1 MMELDQE
8 QYAKIARWLDG
19 SSEGLADAERAVA
32 DEISDLERK
41 VAGELAVELPQG
53 AIFRLNAKVSHAAAP
68 RPRRGVWRGVVFG
81 FAAAA
86 AALLAVGLNHVLRP
100 VSPRPVSTPPGP
112 VARAPAGKAPTDQ
125 AVRDWARGL
134 AKSAP
139 RSDWDVKLD
148 ELGRE
153 MGELEAES
161 FASASPV
168 DVEMDALESDFN
180 ELLMDDTWPRT
191 PGM

>member
-32 DEISDLERK
+32 DEISDLERQ
-41 VAGELAVELPQG
+41 VAGKLVVELPEG
-53 AIFRLNAKVSHAAAP
+53 ALFRLNAKVSHAPAP
-68 RPRRGVWRGVVFG
+68 RLRRGVWRGMAFG
-81 FAAAA
+81 LAAAA

-100 VSPRPVSTPPGP
+100 AGLRPLSTPPGP
-112 VARAPAGKAPTDQ
+112 VAQAPTDH
-125 AVRDWARGL
+125 AVRDWAGGL
-134 AKSAP
+134 AESAAH
-139 RSDWDVKLD
+139 SDWDVKLD

-161 FASASPV
+161 LASASPV
-168 DVEMDALESDFN
+168 NVEMDALESDFN
-180 ELLMDDTWPRT
+180 ELLMDDAWPRM